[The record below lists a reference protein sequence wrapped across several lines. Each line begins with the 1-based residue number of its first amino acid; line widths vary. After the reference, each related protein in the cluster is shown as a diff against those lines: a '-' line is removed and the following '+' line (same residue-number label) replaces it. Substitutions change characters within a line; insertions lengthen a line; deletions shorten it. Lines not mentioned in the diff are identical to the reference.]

1 MSRSRAPS
9 VDPKKLKEFLST
21 QTELT
26 ALAAR
31 LRQFEDLR
39 RREEMTTPHIAF
51 EAMTAILG
59 ARIAGHSDEE
69 VRRTWPVE
77 WGDASL
83 EVPAALLEALAAA
96 WVEYRDGVSSREMA
110 AVFGLGRRY
119 RGQHNPISRQRT
131 RDRDRRLSNAVELEY
146 IASAAEGAGKS
157 LEICIEEVADRL
169 GSSVDTVR
177 KAHRAYAGEV
187 RQACIEAGF
196 LTGVKR

>member
-9 VDPKKLKEFLST
+9 VDPKKLKDFLSA

-59 ARIAGHSDEE
+59 ARNAGHSDEE
-69 VRRTWPVE
+69 VRSTWPVE
-77 WGDASL
+77 WGGSSL
-83 EVPAALLEALAAA
+83 QVPSALLEALAAA
-96 WVEYRDGVSSREMA
+96 WLEYRDGVSSREMA

-146 IASAAEGAGKS
+146 IASAAEGTGKS
-157 LEICIEEVADRL
+157 LEICIEEVADRF
-169 GSSVDTVR
+169 GSNVDKVR
-177 KAHRAYAGEV
+177 KAHRAYGGEV
-187 RQACIEAGF
+187 RQALIEAGV
-196 LTGVKR
+196 LTGVER